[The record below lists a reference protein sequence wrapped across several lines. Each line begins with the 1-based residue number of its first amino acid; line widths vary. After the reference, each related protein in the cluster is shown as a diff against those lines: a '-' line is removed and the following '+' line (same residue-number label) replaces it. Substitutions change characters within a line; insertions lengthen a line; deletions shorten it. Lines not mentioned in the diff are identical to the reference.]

1 MAVNIGELAAT
12 TLDFYEK
19 SLADNIFKRHVLLNH
34 FQKNGG
40 TKMYPGGKSIRVP
53 LMYSANTTVKAFDG
67 LDALDLT
74 YQDSVDAAEYDYKFY
89 DVSIVFTLVDELKNS
104 GPQQILNLLE
114 AKIKQAEMSL
124 AERINNDFF
133 NGAASDSKE
142 ITGLDT
148 IVASSGTYGDI
159 NGSAYTWWRAS
170 VDSTGETL
178 SIADMRTQKNNAN
191 EGSGGARVSIIM
203 TDQTLYEKYH
213 SLLTASYVMNMPLSS
228 EGKRLGDGGFTG
240 VEFEGIPVRYDE
252 DCTAGSMFFLNTENL
267 KLGIHSD
274 ANFKV
279 MKKAEPT
286 DQHVAVQHIVFA
298 GNTVC
303 DRRASLAKLS
313 SKTA

>member
-133 NGAASDSKE
+133 NGAASDAKE

-148 IVASSGTYGDI
+148 IVAASGTYGGI
-159 NGSAYTWWRAS
+159 NGTSYTWWRS
-170 VDSTGETL
+170 TVDSTGETL
-178 SIADMRTQKNNAN
+178 SISDMRTAKNSAN
-191 EGSGGARVSIIM
+191 NGSGGARVSIIP
-203 TDQTLYEKYH
+203 TTQTLYEKYH

-240 VEFEGIPVRYDE
+240 VEFEGVPVRYDE
-252 DCTAGSMFFLNTENL
+252 DCTSGVMFFLNTENL

>member
-1 MAVNIGELAAT
+1 MAINIGELAAT
-12 TLDFYEK
+12 TLEHYEP

-34 FQKNGG
+34 YQKNGG
-40 TKMYPGGKSIRVP
+40 TKKYPGGKSIRVP
-53 LMYSANTTVKAFDG
+53 LMYSTNSTVKAFDG

-74 YQDSVDAAEYDYKFY
+74 YQDSVDAAEYNYKFY

-104 GPQQILNLLE
+104 GPEQVLNLLE

-133 NGAASDSKE
+133 NGAASDAKE

-148 IVASSGTYGDI
+148 IVAASGTYGAI
-159 NGSAYTWWRAS
+159 NGTSYSWWRS
-170 VDSTGETL
+170 TVDSTSETL
-178 SIADMRTQKNNAN
+178 SISDMRSAKNSAN
-191 EGSGGARVSIIM
+191 NGSGGARVSIIVS
-203 TDQTLYEKYH
+203 TQTLYEKYH
-213 SLLTASYVMNMPLSS
+213 SLLTATYTMNNPVSS
-228 EGKRLGDGGFTG
+228 EGKRLGDAGFTG
-240 VEFEGIPVRYDE
+240 VEFEGVPMRYDE
-252 DCTAGSMFFLNTENL
+252 DCTSGAMFFLNTENL

-286 DQHVAVQHIVFA
+286 DQHVSVQHIVFA

-313 SKTA
+313 GKTA